1 MATDPASGVSAQSSD
16 LVGDD
21 GSGYRQE
28 LRRSLGFR
36 DLLIYGMV
44 FMVPIAPMGIYG
56 FVDSESFGM
65 VPTVYLIGIIAMV
78 FTALSYRA
86 MSREFTIAGSVY
98 SYVQRGLNPHIG
110 FVCGWMILA
119 DYILV
124 PALLYKFSG
133 TWLHAVV
140 PGVPLMVWV
149 VIFVVTITVI
159 NIFGINVAAKANFI
173 MLAIELIA
181 LAIFIGFAID
191 YVFVRGGGTGGFS
204 ARPFYDAAH
213 FNAGFLATATSLAV
227 LSFLGFDAIS
237 TLSEETRNPRRTVG
251 NATIAA
257 LFLLGSMFVI
267 QTYLAGLVHPKSTDL
282 DPALAFFQL
291 GRQAGGPFLYYLLL
305 AVNILAAG
313 IANALVAQTAVARV
327 IYSISRDKLLPWSN
341 VLGKIQPRFKTPAN
355 ATILVAFVSIGVAA
369 GLTLEGI
376 TRFVNFGALTAFMI
390 LHIAVFVYF
399 FIRQR
404 RRGLTGFVAY
414 LLFPAIGLAIIAYV
428 WSGFDWITYTFGFS
442 WMAVGIALGAW
453 RSHGY
458 RTVPAAMEKLEV

>member
-140 PGVPLMVWV
+140 P
-149 VIFVVTITVI
+149 
-159 NIFGINVAAKANFI
+159 
-173 MLAIELIA
+173 
-181 LAIFIGFAID
+181 
-191 YVFVRGGGTGGFS
+191 
-204 ARPFYDAAH
+204 
-213 FNAGFLATATSLAV
+213 
-227 LSFLGFDAIS
+227 
-237 TLSEETRNPRRTVG
+237 
-251 NATIAA
+251 
-257 LFLLGSMFVI
+257 
-267 QTYLAGLVHPKSTDL
+267 
-282 DPALAFFQL
+282 
-291 GRQAGGPFLYYLLL
+291 
-305 AVNILAAG
+305 
-313 IANALVAQTAVARV
+313 
-327 IYSISRDKLLPWSN
+327 
-341 VLGKIQPRFKTPAN
+341 
-355 ATILVAFVSIGVAA
+355 
-369 GLTLEGI
+369 
-376 TRFVNFGALTAFMI
+376 
-390 LHIAVFVYF
+390 
-399 FIRQR
+399 
-404 RRGLTGFVAY
+404 AY
-414 LLFPAIGLAIIAYV
+414 
-428 WSGFDWITYTFGFS
+428 
-442 WMAVGIALGAW
+442 
-453 RSHGY
+453 R
-458 RTVPAAMEKLEV
+458 